1 MIRKAEQATCL
12 KQASRI
18 MTQGMYI
25 PSHFKPES
33 LSRLEVATLAHRKGR
48 SDENSECRGAIA
60 LSAREVWEVQS
71 PDPSLRRHRR
81 HSDSADSDGRQQ
93 CAVAGRRARAAA
105 AAAAAGRPLGDAAW
119 QWVFF

>member
-1 MIRKAEQATCL
+1 
-12 KQASRI
+12 

-71 PDPSLRRHRR
+71 RHYDETRHYDVTAVTATRRTRTDGNSAPS
-81 HSDSADSDGRQQ
+81 
-93 CAVAGRRARAAA
+93 RAAGPPPRA
-105 AAAAAGRPLGDAAW
+105 VGPPPRPLPAGG
-119 QWVFF
+119 

>member
-1 MIRKAEQATCL
+1 MIRQAEQATCL

-71 PDPSLRRHRR
+71 PCSQRSSPTAKEQGCTCSPIQKLR
-81 HSDSADSDGRQQ
+81 A
-93 CAVAGRRARAAA
+93 
-105 AAAAAGRPLGDAAW
+105 
-119 QWVFF
+119 

>member
-1 MIRKAEQATCL
+1 MMRQAEQATCL

-60 LSAREVWEVQS
+60 LSARARFGRFKLS
-71 PDPSLRRHRR
+71 PPDPSEESLRHRR

-93 CAVAGRRARAAA
+93 CAVAGRWPPT
-105 AAAAAGRPLGDAAW
+105 GWTCG
-119 QWVFF
+119 FF